1 MTRRV
6 MVHSG
11 ATSICFD
18 VVDGRLLVTVHAS
31 GEGQVEVEPA
41 DLDRLRRLL
50 EQAKALDA

>member
-1 MTRRV
+1 

-11 ATSICFD
+11 PTWICFD

-41 DLDRLRRLL
+41 DADKLL
-50 EQAKALDA
+50 HLITVHCTEENEK